1 MNRKIF
7 GVLWFV
13 GGLSLIAASACATTG
28 EGGQRRNSGPISR
41 AELDSVNAFMVPE
54 AIDLLRPNW
63 MPTLQGG
70 CYEEQGMDM
79 DALARLPLSNIR
91 EIQLISPSEAASR
104 CGIGGTAMMASGR
117 YLMIYRIR
125 RPW

>member
-1 MNRKIF
+1 MKRHAF

-13 GGLSLIAASACATTG
+13 AGLSIITASACATAG
-28 EGGQRRNSGPISR
+28 EGGQRRSSGPISR

-54 AIDLLRPNW
+54 AVDLLRPNW

-70 CYEEQGMDM
+70 CYEEEPLDLDGLGM
-79 DALARLPLSNIR
+79 LPLSNIR